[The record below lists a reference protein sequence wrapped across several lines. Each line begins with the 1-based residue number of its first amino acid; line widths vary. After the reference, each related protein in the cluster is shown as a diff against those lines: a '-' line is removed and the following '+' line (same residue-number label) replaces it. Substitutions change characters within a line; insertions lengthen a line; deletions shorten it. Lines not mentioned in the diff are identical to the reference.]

1 MSELLTSCRKPTL
14 EQTRRN
20 FRQNKIVFTYGGS
33 RIDLNSGQA
42 DRLNRRRLTHDE
54 PSLHA
59 ARGTKWGATMILR
72 HRNAFGMP
80 RGRRGIAALAAATAL
95 ALPLSVGT
103 ISTAQ
108 ADVVIAPTGIN
119 VVAST
124 TNADLG
130 GAVPAVLVQAGAQ
143 FTVTVSLSPAG
154 AAFKQDTP
162 LNLTATLDA
171 AVGGSPHGSFSPSQ
185 ITFPANVSS
194 HTYLD
199 GVSYSAADN
208 GVILTASVAAKGKS
222 SGVTPGSTAPFDVL
236 STLLTVRHDDPRL
249 ATGLGVG
256 NSDCTQATTEPECG
270 IIVLPNDIESPKAAL
285 SLGKCTANLG
295 CTSGGQ
301 VVQFIADLGARYA
314 PHAPATLI
322 IRCSK
327 QLCRN
332 TNNGIRAFTLKV
344 SLSATGPLDHISQPC
359 VVKGV
364 ADNGLN
370 NGDTFCTDYVQ
381 SHRDNAGSVLLYLLF
396 THDMRGSL

>member
-1 MSELLTSCRKPTL
+1 
-14 EQTRRN
+14 
-20 FRQNKIVFTYGGS
+20 
-33 RIDLNSGQA
+33 
-42 DRLNRRRLTHDE
+42 
-54 PSLHA
+54 
-59 ARGTKWGATMILR
+59 MILR
-72 HRNAFGMP
+72 HRNACGMP

-95 ALPLSVGT
+95 ALPLSVVT

-171 AVGGSPHGSFSPSQ
+171 AVGGSPHGSFSPSP
-185 ITFPANVSS
+185 ITFPADTSS
-194 HTYLD
+194 QSFS
-199 GVSYSAADN
+199 VSYSAVDN
-208 GVILTASVAAKGKS
+208 GVILTASLAAKGKS

-236 STLLTVRHDDPRL
+236 STLLPLVQGNPQFPN
-249 ATGLGVG
+249 GVGVG
-256 NSDCTQATTEPECG
+256 NAACGQATTESECG

-285 SLGKCTANLG
+285 SLGKCTTNLG
-295 CTSGGQ
+295 CQNGSQ
-301 VVQFIADLGARYA
+301 VVQFIADLGARYT
-314 PHAPATLI
+314 PQAPATLI

-332 TNNGIRAFTLKV
+332 TNNGVKAFTLKV
-344 SLSATGPLDHISQPC
+344 SQSATGPLDHLSQPC
-359 VVKGV
+359 AVKGV

-396 THDMRGSL
+396 THDMRGST